1 MLLEIYE
8 MEANPFSIENIL
20 KKDTQAPRSPPASSE
35 EEEPKANAALSL
47 AQNLQVR
54 STSEL
59 ILTKTDQ
66 TNRRH
71 LNKSVMISH

>member
-1 MLLEIYE
+1 

-47 AQNLQVR
+47 AAKLAGKKYKR
-54 STSEL
+54 
-59 ILTKTDQ
+59 IDPY
-66 TNRRH
+66 
-71 LNKSVMISH
+71 